1 MRIAFNFCV
10 HAMARHFAE
19 LSEDESCLAQLKK
32 RTRKTENEAL
42 KVNDNTI
49 IELSSRKISSQIW
62 QRQIIDLLAPDIF
75 AQPRPTIDNYKHVQ
89 V

>member
-1 MRIAFNFCV
+1 MPLIFVYTQWRVTLLNFQK
-10 HAMARHFAE
+10 M
-19 LSEDESCLAQLKK
+19 SCLAQLKK